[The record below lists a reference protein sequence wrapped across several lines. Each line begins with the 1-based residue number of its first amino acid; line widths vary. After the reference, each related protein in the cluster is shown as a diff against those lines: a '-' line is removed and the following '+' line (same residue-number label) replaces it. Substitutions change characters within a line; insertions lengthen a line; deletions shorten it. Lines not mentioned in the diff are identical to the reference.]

1 MKLQRQNSLGLR
13 TMADQQTTPGSY
25 FSTNN
30 QEDVSSIASGSS
42 IHYCQQDQPYIFE
55 STPQRPRVKSK
66 SECDAEDFVFGLKIK
81 IELLQE
87 QELRLDAAYKE
98 NKQQAKEYYEGGN
111 KAEAIATM
119 KVVQRIQSQRY
130 QLVHT
135 LDEMEEI
142 SMEIKSELTRQRTMQ
157 ALQHAAKVAED
168 DGSGQ
173 SQDRPQVQIKKL
185 GQFKRQV
192 ERLDAEQLADSF
204 VSSVSLQQQQQQQQQ
219 KHSGDDAHAQQYVVS
234 EEAELLKELQK
245 L

>member
-1 MKLQRQNSLGLR
+1 
-13 TMADQQTTPGSY
+13 MADQQTTPGSY

-30 QEDVSSIASGSS
+30 QEDVSSIASGSSIHYCHGSS